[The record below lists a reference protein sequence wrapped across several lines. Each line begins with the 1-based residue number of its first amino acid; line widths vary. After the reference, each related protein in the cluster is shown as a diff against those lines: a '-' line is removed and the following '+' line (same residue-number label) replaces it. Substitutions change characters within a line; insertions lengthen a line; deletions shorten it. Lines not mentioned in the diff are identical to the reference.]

1 MIKPRGTILLTCI
14 AGVLAAASGAARAEW
29 TKTYAVDWNE
39 PALYYGGKGGPGD
52 PGTDC
57 PDGVNPTPDWPLI
70 MIKAGYE
77 PAAAKWLFDPEN
89 TMTHRFLRLNQMA
102 FRGKDRANV
111 YADPTTGPDP
121 GLTPV
126 AGAIGEGIDLDDDAS
141 TGFTS
146 PTGEKGIDNNFYR
159 AVGCLKFYR
168 SPPGKSGAAASGND
182 SAHAGVWTLVIVVSG
197 KGEDPM
203 NDDDV
208 SLGVY
213 LSSDTL
219 AKNGAGEIARDY
231 TFRIKPHWKYEA
243 LFKGKVAGG
252 RITTEASPEVFV
264 RDAAHGYGLELLQAR
279 ADFEMQPGGGLK
291 GYLGGYRPW
300 KPVHAAFL
308 TLVAANIEYSTGMD
322 LSALWYALRRNADY
336 SPAGA
341 GGEKTHI
348 SYAVRIDAA
357 PAYVSEPD
365 GKTLVSSVKSYKS
378 VAPEGEPLIHH
389 PREAVRVRTV
399 EGLAFTTVD
408 GLALPVGE
416 TEVKPRTD
424 EELRPPP
431 AAQAEARTEGGAR

>member
-1 MIKPRGTILLTCI
+1 MACM
-14 AGVLAAASGAARAEW
+14 AGLALAAASVAAPGTARAEW

-39 PALYYGGKGGPGD
+39 PANYYGSEGGLTD

-57 PDGVNPTPDWPLI
+57 PEGAIPSPDWVQV

-77 PAAAKWLFDPEN
+77 PAAAKWLFDPDN
-89 TMTHRFLRLNQMA
+89 KTQPRIFRLNQMA
-102 FRGKDRANV
+102 FRGKDRASV
-111 YADPTTGPDP
+111 YADPTAGPDP
-121 GLTPV
+121 GLSPV
-126 AGAIGEGIDLDDDAS
+126 TGKIGEGIDLDGDKA

-168 SPPGKSGAAASGND
+168 APPGQLPAVASGND
-182 SAHAGVWTLVIVVSG
+182 NARNGAWTLVIVVSG

-213 LSSDTL
+213 MSSDTL
-219 AKNGAGEIARDY
+219 THNGAGNIAHDY

-252 RITTEASPEVFV
+252 RITTAATPEVFL
-264 RDAAHGYGLELLQAR
+264 RDTSHGYGLELLQAR

-300 KPVHAAFL
+300 KPVHAAL
-308 TLVAANIEYSTGMD
+308 LALGASNLEYSSGFD

-336 SPAGA
+336 SPAGP

-348 SYAVRIDAA
+348 SYAIRVIAV
-357 PAYVSEPD
+357 PAYVTEPD
-365 GKTLVSSVKSYKS
+365 GEALVSSVKSYKAA
-378 VAPEGEPLIHH
+378 APEDEPLIRH
-389 PREAVRVRTV
+389 PRSSFQTSD
-399 EGLAFTTVD
+399 GIILPPGKTTWTP
-408 GLALPVGE
+408 L
-416 TEVKPRTD
+416 TD

-431 AAQAEARTEGGAR
+431 AALETARTEGGAQ